1 MELQRIKTLFSLL
14 RYLKGLRFYMF
25 INTLICILYELLP
38 IINMFLISFTVG
50 AVISRQVLNYGF
62 IFFILI
68 ICSIIHAIF
77 GYANM
82 WTEHDIAYRIIYRLR
97 ACIYNR
103 LEQALPSFKSSMTT
117 AEMTS
122 IASNDLNLMEWF
134 YAHTVNIFIAALVLV
149 LVLLIFTAYIHF
161 LFVINTFI
169 WITLYLLGPLI
180 FEKRSQLDGKRVRE
194 SFGALSSAVMDI
206 IQGMKEILSFNC
218 RDVFQKHFFDK
229 VTKYDYDK
237 KADAGRRSFET
248 MYYFLVGSLML
259 ICALIISFVLYSYNV
274 LASVWIPVISS
285 LSGIIFV
292 SLGKFTNMASQ
303 FSSLFAAAERVF
315 TLLNLPIQVEDTGTE
330 IFNEEIK
337 SITFENVTFSYPM
350 SSEIQIKNMS
360 FTIDRGETVAIC
372 GESGAGKS
380 TIAHLLQRYIDP
392 DKGRILI
399 NGKDIK
405 TYTLESWRSILAS
418 VSQNTYLF
426 NTTIAENIK
435 MGNPNASLEEIRS
448 AAEIAQAAGFIEGF
462 EKGYDTEIG
471 ERALKISG
479 GQRQRLS
486 IARAVLKGS
495 PVIIF
500 DEAQSSLDSE
510 NEFELVKSLKPFLK
524 NRILLSIAHRISSIK
539 SADKVLFID
548 KGIISAFDTFENLSN
563 ENELF
568 KQKVLGL

>member
-1 MELQRIKTLFSLL
+1 M
-14 RYLKGLRFYMF
+14 
-25 INTLICILYELLP
+25 
-38 IINMFLISFTVG
+38 
-50 AVISRQVLNYGF
+50 
-62 IFFILI
+62 
-68 ICSIIHAIF
+68 
-77 GYANM
+77 
-82 WTEHDIAYRIIYRLR
+82 
-97 ACIYNR
+97 
-103 LEQALPSFKSSMTT
+103 
-117 AEMTS
+117 
-122 IASNDLNLMEWF
+122 
-134 YAHTVNIFIAALVLV
+134 
-149 LVLLIFTAYIHF
+149 
-161 LFVINTFI
+161 
-169 WITLYLLGPLI
+169 YLLGPLI

-218 RDVFQKHFFDK
+218 RDVFQKRFFDK

-259 ICALIISFVLYSYNV
+259 ICALITSFVLYSYNV
-274 LASVWIPVISS
+274 LDSVWIPVISS

>member
-218 RDVFQKHFFDK
+218 RDVFQKRFFDK